1 MAPLPQI
8 VLFGDSITQ
17 GATDQSMGFGMAA
30 ELQAAYVRRFDVINR
45 GYSGYNTNH
54 AVDIITR
61 ALPTPEQAS
70 MKFLTIWFGANDAN
84 KNPTQGQYV
93 PPEQFKFNLL
103 AIINHPAV
111 KTHSPNIILITPP
124 PFEESLLVEL
134 QKVWGATGETRKA
147 KDAQEYAEIVK
158 QVGKE
163 AGVPVVD
170 AWGLC
175 MEKAGWRA
183 ESGEV
188 LPGGDAEVRSAV
200 LADLLHDGLH
210 LSPSGYKIVFDG
222 LVAVMK
228 KHWPEFPPYKMPF
241 TEKVPWEIELGD
253 QMWDVNNDK

>member
-17 GATDQSMGFGMAA
+17 GASDQSMGFGMAA

-54 AVDIITR
+54 AVEIITR

-70 MKFLTIWFGANDAN
+70 MKFLTIWFGANDPN
-84 KNPTQGQYV
+84 KNPTQGQFV
-93 PPEQFKFNLL
+93 PPEQFKSNLL
-103 AIINHPAV
+103 AIINHAAV
-111 KTHSPNIILITPP
+111 KAHSPNIILITPP

-134 QKVWGATGETRKA
+134 QKLWGATGETRKA

-163 AGVPVVD
+163 TNLPVVD

-175 MEKAGWRA
+175 MEKAGWKG

-188 LPGGDAEVRSAV
+188 LPGGDAEVRNAV
-200 LADLLHDGLH
+200 LAELLHDGLH

-222 LVAVMK
+222 LIAVLR
-228 KHWPEFPPYKMPF
+228 KHWPELPPYKMPF